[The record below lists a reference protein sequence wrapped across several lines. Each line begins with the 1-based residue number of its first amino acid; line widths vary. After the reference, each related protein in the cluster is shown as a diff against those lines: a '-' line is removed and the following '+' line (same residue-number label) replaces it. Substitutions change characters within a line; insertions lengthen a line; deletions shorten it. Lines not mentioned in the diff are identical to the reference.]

1 MTVFTHGVTGYASH
15 WSNDGSNDDFSYSK
29 YSLITRL
36 ANMIDSN
43 IYYVKFSDGTKDC
56 VIYDVTKVLYQN
68 LREGNHSQV
77 KYSTDNKIN
86 NITDVSKHSIVV
98 FEASERSSNGLND
111 DVYTEFNYT
120 ISKLVLDIKKINN
133 GKLPKI
139 NLIGHSRGGIT
150 NMQYALDHPDLV
162 ASMYSLGTPFA
173 GSTTAS
179 IDYVF
184 FDGETT
190 GNKEVAGDI
199 TKEEVYMEYM
209 NRWNNNY
216 DRLYKDINVMALG
229 TYEGY
234 PSFYKILTSDSFYD
248 QIKLKDEN
256 VRKVCKLMIP
266 SCLNNLAPI
275 IYIQKQLDFSLFKI
289 IMRELVDILS
299 YCNIQESAIDDILII
314 LFKELYVTNEYPRIC
329 WASDVLV
336 NLSSQLGYKNTD
348 MIGTSYRGFNRKTKC
363 LLPSNSN
370 YDAVAVPNMP
380 AVGHNLET
388 MDHDLG
394 SYILN
399 DIKVGMNINKD
410 YLYFIDDNSNAIIDT
425 YLGTDVKVNIPEYLN
440 GHKLVGISDGAFYN
454 GLIEDISIPDSTT
467 FIGASAFANC
477 INLKQVSLSASS
489 NLESIGANAFHK
501 CESLESISLP
511 KKLTN
516 IGNNAFIE
524 SNITNIDFGQ
534 GNSNYRFVNG
544 MLINKKTKSVIFAS
558 KNLVDVIV
566 PDNIESIDA
575 NAFINHQNI
584 KTINLNNVTKI
595 GTNAFLC
602 STLEN
607 VIGGAVSYVGSY
619 AFGGTKYLEGDDNE
633 FKQLGSVLIKCNI
646 TSDTVVVPSTILS
659 VSCGFDTNVK
669 RVIFLQN

>member
-1 MTVFTHGVTGYASH
+1 
-15 WSNDGSNDDFSYSK
+15 
-29 YSLITRL
+29 
-36 ANMIDSN
+36 
-43 IYYVKFSDGTKDC
+43 
-56 VIYDVTKVLYQN
+56 
-68 LREGNHSQV
+68 
-77 KYSTDNKIN
+77 
-86 NITDVSKHSIVV
+86 
-98 FEASERSSNGLND
+98 
-111 DVYTEFNYT
+111 
-120 ISKLVLDIKKINN
+120 
-133 GKLPKI
+133 
-139 NLIGHSRGGIT
+139 
-150 NMQYALDHPDLV
+150 
-162 ASMYSLGTPFA
+162 
-173 GSTTAS
+173 
-179 IDYVF
+179 
-184 FDGETT
+184 
-190 GNKEVAGDI
+190 
-199 TKEEVYMEYM
+199 
-209 NRWNNNY
+209 
-216 DRLYKDINVMALG
+216 
-229 TYEGY
+229 
-234 PSFYKILTSDSFYD
+234 
-248 QIKLKDEN
+248 
-256 VRKVCKLMIP
+256 MIP

-370 YDAVAVPNMP
+370 YNAIAVPKMP

-489 NLESIGANAFHK
+489 NLKSIGANAFHK

-607 VIGGAVSYVGSY
+607 VTGGAVSYVGSY
-619 AFGGTKYLEGDDNE
+619 AFGGTKYLEDDDNE

-669 RVIFLQN
+669 RVIFPSKLESIENFDMSGLESIILTGNSIPTLGGDIFNKDIKIYVNENSYPLYKKR